1 MLSLNLYPF
10 DPINIDRIAIQI
22 LNGSFR
28 MRVLFCI
35 ILISLLCACGK
46 SEAPP
51 PLKMMESQRQQLQ
64 KAKDV
69 EKKMLQAAEIQ
80 RQEIDTD
87 AASQTAK

>member
-1 MLSLNLYPF
+1 MLSFNLHPF
-10 DPINIDRIAIQI
+10 DPISINRIAIQI
-22 LNGSFR
+22 LNRSFQ

-51 PLKMMESQRQQLQ
+51 PLKIMESQRQQLQ

-69 EKKMLQAAEIQ
+69 EKTMLQAAEIQ